1 MEIRGRATGSV
12 GRGSGGRNSK
22 NARIKGSR
30 KGREEEKER
39 RRREGCLRHRNRCG
53 SQGCESKLRVLRP
66 AKEP

>member
-39 RRREGCLRHRNRCG
+39 RKR
-53 SQGCESKLRVLRP
+53 RVLTSS
-66 AKEP
+66 KSLW